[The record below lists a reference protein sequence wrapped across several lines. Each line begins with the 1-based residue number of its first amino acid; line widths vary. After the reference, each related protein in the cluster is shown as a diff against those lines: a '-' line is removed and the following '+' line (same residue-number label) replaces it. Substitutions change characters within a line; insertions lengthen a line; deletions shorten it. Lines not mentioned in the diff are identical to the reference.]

1 MRLLLPLIL
10 LEFLTIKGLAA
21 SQTVTMNPDK
31 RLQAK
36 IACDS
41 MNRIA
46 VTNDR
51 ITQVFGDND
60 AYEVQTEENTGQV
73 FLKPTLENGKKP
85 LSITFVTEN
94 GLTQDMTL
102 HPEER
107 EATTVILKNTS
118 GANASATGETIIDA
132 TGGLGAFPSSHPPL
146 RQTAPG
152 DMRQTVGNDY
162 AYGMQAPNFGAALNL
177 QDQVIQAM
185 KYLVTGSAPLMD
197 IEGVSRKAPQS
208 VSVDLVGVFNLGNFK
223 GLKLE
228 VKNLSETAV
237 DIFEKDFLQNADLA
251 LAFEK
256 RVLQPNE
263 RTLLYVVVRS

>member
-1 MRLLLPLIL
+1 MRLLIPLL
-10 LEFLTIKGLAA
+10 LLGCLQLKSVAA
-21 SQTVTMNPDK
+21 SQTIIMNPDK

-36 IACDS
+36 ISCDS
-41 MNRIA
+41 MNRLA

-73 FLKPTLENGKKP
+73 FLKSTAENGKKP
-85 LSITFVTEN
+85 LSITLVTEN
-94 GLTQDMTL
+94 GLTQDITL
-102 HPEER
+102 QPEER
-107 EATTVILKNTS
+107 EATTVILKNPS
-118 GANASATGETIIDA
+118 GAETMIDA
-132 TGGLGAFPSSHPPL
+132 TGGLGALPSPHPSL
-146 RQTAPG
+146 RQAVQGGMKHTG
-152 DMRQTVGNDY
+152 GNDY
-162 AYGMQAPNFGAALNL
+162 AYGMQAPNFGVALGF

-197 IEGVSRKAPQS
+197 IDGLSRKGPQS
-208 VSVDLVGVFNLGNFK
+208 VSVDLVGAFNLGNFK

-228 VKNLSETAV
+228 VKNLTQTSI
-237 DIFEKDFLQNADLA
+237 DILEKDFLENSDLA

>member
-1 MRLLLPLIL
+1 MHLLIPLIL
-10 LEFLTIKGLAA
+10 LELLTVKGFSA
-21 SQTVTMNPDK
+21 SQTITMNLDK
-31 RLQAK
+31 RLKAA
-36 IACDS
+36 ISCDS
-41 MNRIA
+41 MNRLA

-73 FLKPTLENGKKP
+73 FLKPTAENGKKP
-85 LSITFVTEN
+85 LSITLVTEN
-94 GLTQDMTL
+94 SLTQDMTL
-102 HPEER
+102 QPEER
-107 EATTVILKNTS
+107 EATTVILKNPS
-118 GANASATGETIIDA
+118 GANASAAGETMTDA

-146 RQTAPG
+146 RQNTSSPLRHAG
-152 DMRQTVGNDY
+152 GNDY
-162 AYGMQAPNFGAALNL
+162 AFGMQAPNFGVALGF

-197 IEGVSRKAPQS
+197 IDGVSRKGPQS
-208 VSVDLVGVFNLGNFK
+208 VSVDLMGAFNLGNFK

-228 VKNLSETAV
+228 VKNLSGTAI

-256 RVLQPNE
+256 RVLQPKE
-263 RTLLYVVVRS
+263 KTLLYVVVRS